1 MNALKRRLEDT
12 KMNTMDAGVER
23 AFQLLLAEQKTAE
36 ALIRSRKRKAD
47 GEEPGDRLEK
57 EKRTLA
63 RRKEQAESAKQRIY
77 DRYAAQCQLAKQAEK
92 RINDRYM
99 ELSGRGD
106 GGEGSSRSAPAK
118 RAKQTAIE
126 TQALPR
132 KERVIDKQMAKKN
145 PEKFLRDA
153 FLNEYGK
160 DAGWGPVELE
170 RLGSSERCQ
179 LHEAAESL
187 RLYHETTVTSVMVIG
202 SGKTMQG
209 QQRLKELNRASGW
222 RPPVPYVP
230 DFDNDEEEEKSE
242 EFSEEDSEGVD
253 ENINSEGDNDSSEE
267 PDEEEDEQEWDITG
281 SWEIERPGMAGCFG
295 QYAPYTLEIF
305 SSQHRLGRQI
315 YGRFNFG
322 TYKGVFR
329 FSFEQEKV
337 IGNPFKENDNEEFFL
352 PNDIPSEE
360 NPTMSYRWRGREDG
374 ENVIQLR
381 SENALYQM
389 TFSDGGRRVTGTW
402 DCDGDPGFVEFSGVK
417 VSDHGIYD
425 GMNINYEWGNLNEDT
440 YNRENRDRWKR
451 R

>member
-1 MNALKRRLEDT
+1 VNALKRRLEDT

-77 DRYAAQCQLAKQAEK
+77 DRYTAQAQLSKQAQK

-118 RAKQTAIE
+118 RPKHTAIG

-132 KERVIDKQMAKKN
+132 KERVIDKQIAKKN

-170 RLGSSERCQ
+170 RLDSWERCQ
-179 LHEAAESL
+179 VHQAAESL

-202 SGKTMQG
+202 SGKNMQG
-209 QQRLKELNRASGW
+209 QQRLKELNRAAGW
-222 RPPVPYVP
+222 PPVPYVP
-230 DFDNDEEEEKSE
+230 DFDNDEEQEERE
-242 EFSEEDSEGVD
+242 EFSEDSEGAD
-253 ENINSEGDNDSSEE
+253 GNISSEGDNDSCEK
-267 PDEEEDEQEWDITG
+267 PDEEEDDQEWDITG
-281 SWEIERPGMAGCFG
+281 SWEIKCPRMAGCFG
-295 QYAPYTLEIF
+295 QYAPYTLEIIV
-305 SSQHRLGRQI
+305 SQHRLGRQI
-315 YGRFNFG
+315 YGRFDFG
-322 TYKGVFR
+322 AYKGVFQ
-329 FSFEQEKV
+329 FSIEQQKAM
-337 IGNPFKENDNEEFFL
+337 GNRYKGNDTEEFFL
-352 PNDIPSEE
+352 PNDIPSEK
-360 NPTMSYRWRGREDG
+360 NPTISYRWRGREGG

-417 VSDHGIYD
+417 VGDHGIYD

-440 YNRENRDRWKR
+440 YNRENRDRGKR